1 MKLREILQD
10 KALTTKYVV
19 LIFAVVNSLLNLFGI
34 QTIGD
39 EQINEIASAITTLA
53 SLVLAVNVRSHELRN
68 INASQEDNLNGKD
81 DQ

>member
-19 LIFAVVNSLLNLFGI
+19 LIFAVVNSLLNLLGI

-68 INASQEDNLNGKD
+68 INASQEDNLKRKD

>member
-68 INASQEDNLNGKD
+68 INASQEDNLKRKD
-81 DQ
+81 EQ